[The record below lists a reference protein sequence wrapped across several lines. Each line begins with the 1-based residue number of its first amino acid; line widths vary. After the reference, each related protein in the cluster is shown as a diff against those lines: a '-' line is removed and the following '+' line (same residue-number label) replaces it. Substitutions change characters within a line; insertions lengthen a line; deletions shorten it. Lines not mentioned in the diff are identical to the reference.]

1 MRSALVAALL
11 LTSCAAYQG
20 PGRPFEPARLGRE
33 GGWLTAG
40 EVPLIRQQG
49 ERDCGAAA
57 LAMIAGYWGR
67 PLDGA
72 GMSAARQLGPKGGAP
87 AGRLRDLA
95 RERGLAAYL
104 VPATL
109 KDLRY
114 ELRRRRPVLVG
125 MLKRHDDQVLAHYEV
140 VVAMNPVLR
149 QVVTLDPA
157 RGWQVYDV
165 AGFLSEW
172 QPTNQLAI
180 VVIGVRDRAAQP
192 VAAVR

>member
-1 MRSALVAALL
+1 MRRALIAALL

-40 EVPLIRQQG
+40 EVTLVRQQG
-49 ERDCGAAA
+49 DRDCGAAA
-57 LAMIAGYWGR
+57 LAMMTAYWGR

-95 RERGLAAYL
+95 RDRGLAAYL

-114 ELRRRRPVLVG
+114 ELRRHRPVLVG
-125 MLKRHDDQVLAHYEV
+125 MLKRHGDQLLAHYEV

-172 QPTNQLAI
+172 EPTDHLAM
-180 VVIGVRDRAAQP
+180 VVIGVQGAPAPPP
-192 VAAVR
+192 VAAR